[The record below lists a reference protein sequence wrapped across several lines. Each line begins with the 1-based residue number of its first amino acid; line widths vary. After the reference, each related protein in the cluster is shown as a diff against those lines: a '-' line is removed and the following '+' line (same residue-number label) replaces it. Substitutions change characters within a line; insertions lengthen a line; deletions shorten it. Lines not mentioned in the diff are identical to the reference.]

1 MSSTTTQS
9 SSVLPSSTSG
19 TMMRDIFFWK
29 KKKQSSLVLLISTAT
44 WVLLQFYQFNFV
56 TVLSW
61 VAMVIVVSL
70 FLWGN
75 LLRLFGKETT
85 ELLSGEEITVESA
98 LKVAMALRTWTEE
111 SIRWMFKVGAQSDLL
126 TFASTL
132 FGLWLLSQVG
142 NYFDFLTIQY
152 IGIVMGMTLPVIYS
166 KYEDNIKR
174 LSEGVKKQLHRYYD
188 MFDEK
193 VIKKVT
199 SMMGTTT
206 TSSTTTPTPTPT
218 PTPTLEKEKKVD

>member
-1 MSSTTTQS
+1 MASTTTQS

-29 KKKQSSLVLLISTAT
+29 KKKQSSLVLLISTA
-44 WVLLQFYQFNFV
+44 LQH
-56 TVLSW
+56 
-61 VAMVIVVSL
+61 
-70 FLWGN
+70 G
-75 LLRLFGKETT
+75 ETK

-206 TSSTTTPTPTPT
+206 TSSTTTTTPT